1 MQLSPSGKSP
11 AVIPASPS
19 QGARLLLEAA
29 EQSDAPVQHGE
40 RRLFTPPPPDESPP
54 PRLMMAIAM
63 TGGSGSRTSFS
74 QPVIPTAMHASISR
88 PSAPPLPKDTPRTA
102 SAMLPPPPVGAQ
114 WRWNSRRINADGAE
128 AGPNAVIKV
137 NGEQNAESSESDA
150 GRGGS
155 GKGKETDEATA
166 GLEARGEVG
175 VASAGASGVG
185 WGGNVAERGH
195 CSVHVQRNVQQKKND
210 IFICIRGLRWCFGPF
225 AIYYGHGV

>member
-19 QGARLLLEAA
+19 QGARLLLEAACTA

-63 TGGSGSRTSFS
+63 TGGSGSRTNFS

-88 PSAPPLPKDTPRTA
+88 P
-102 SAMLPPPPVGAQ
+102 AMLPPPPVGAQ

-195 CSVHVQRNVQQKKND
+195 CSVHVQRNVQEEKPNSD
-210 IFICIRGLRWCFGPF
+210 DPSR
-225 AIYYGHGV
+225 